1 MTAVETPTAQLTE
14 NQLGLLFQYT
24 VEAYKTFEKLA
35 EKLPNPLA
43 AAMFKA
49 FALDERANRDLL
61 DMKSAAAGGSPLRVT
76 LGGDLLFEDILEGD
90 LSYRETAEFLIA
102 RERTMEK
109 KLAEWA
115 RSASPVDRG
124 LLIYLGASKRAH
136 IVELERELEL
146 IKIDPA
152 WFQREDAG
160 GGDRRAAAEEPIADD
175 RVLDVDG
182 VRVALDAMAADRLD
196 GAVITYDDEEDGYA
210 IAQPDAVS
218 AVW

>member
-1 MTAVETPTAQLTE
+1 MTVVETPSAQLTE

-43 AAMFKA
+43 ANMFKA

-61 DMKSAAAGGSPLRVT
+61 DMKSVAAGSSAPLRVT

-115 RSASPVDRG
+115 RTASPVDRN
-124 LLIYLGASKRAH
+124 LLIYLAASKRAH
-136 IVELERELEL
+136 NVELERELEL
-146 IKIDPA
+146 IKGDPD
-152 WFQREDAG
+152 WFKREDAES
-160 GGDRRAAAEEPIADD
+160 RI
-175 RVLDVDG
+175 VH
-182 VRVALDAMAADRLD
+182 
-196 GAVITYDDEEDGYA
+196 GA
-210 IAQPDAVS
+210 Q
-218 AVW
+218 

>member
-1 MTAVETPTAQLTE
+1 MTAVDTPTAQLTDQ
-14 NQLGLLFQYT
+14 QLGLMFQYT

-43 AAMFKA
+43 ASMFKA
-49 FALDERANRDLL
+49 FALDERASRDLL
-61 DMKSAAAGGSPLRVT
+61 DMKSAAMGGGSPLRVT

-115 RSASPVDRG
+115 KTASPVDRN

-136 IVELERELEL
+136 MVDLERELEL
-146 IKIDPA
+146 IRADPD
-152 WFQREDAG
+152 WFKREDAEWRIVHG
-160 GGDRRAAAEEPIADD
+160 HK
-175 RVLDVDG
+175 
-182 VRVALDAMAADRLD
+182 
-196 GAVITYDDEEDGYA
+196 
-210 IAQPDAVS
+210 
-218 AVW
+218 